1 MNIVLSTHSVWVE
14 EMPDI
19 PGIILRFFF
28 SLCSANLPERDQVLD
43 VKGVS
48 SNKSAMLQVNCCSE

>member
-14 EMPDI
+14 EMLDI

-28 SLCSANLPERDQVLD
+28 PFVQQIFQKEIKFL
-43 VKGVS
+43 
-48 SNKSAMLQVNCCSE
+48 M